1 MHKALMIAGLASL
14 TLAAQAA
21 TAANGSDGAL
31 SYDYLEANYETADFD
46 GLPGSNPDGFGLKGS
61 IGFTPMVHGYVDYD
75 RLTTHGFTIQ
85 GVEVGVGL
93 NHSLTSNVDL
103 IGRLGYARSKLEGF
117 GSDDGFGAQA
127 GVRARFAQD
136 FEAEA
141 LAHYTDFGGSGG
153 DNTSLKLAGRW
164 FFAPQFALGAGVEI
178 DDDVKLWNVGFRWN
192 FK

>member
-1 MHKALMIAGLASL
+1 MHKALIIAGFASL
-14 TLAAQAA
+14 SLAGTAF
-21 TAANGSDGAL
+21 AANGGSDSGL
-31 SYDYLEANYETADFD
+31 SYNYLEGNYITADFD
-46 GLPGSNPDGFGLKGS
+46 GLPGSDPDGFGLKGA
-61 IGFTPMVHGYVDYD
+61 IGFTDMLHGYVDYD

-85 GVEVGVGL
+85 NLELGVGL
-93 NHSLTSNVDL
+93 NHSLSSNVDL
-103 IGRLGYARSKLEGF
+103 IGRLGYARAKLEDF

-127 GVRARFAQD
+127 GIRARFAES

-141 LAHYTDFGGSGG
+141 LVHYTDFDDGG

-164 FFAPQFALGAGVEI
+164 FFAPQFALGAGVAL

>member
-1 MHKALMIAGLASL
+1 MHKAIALGVVAALGLG
-14 TLAAQAA
+14 TQAF
-21 TAANGSDGAL
+21 AANMGEGNGL
-31 SYDYLEANYETADFD
+31 SYDYLEANYDTADYD
-46 GLPGSNPDGFGLKGS
+46 GLSGSNPDGFGLKGS

-85 GVEVGVGL
+85 GVEIGAGL
-93 NHSLTSNVDL
+93 NHSLTSNLDL
-103 IGRLGYARSKLEGF
+103 IGRLGYARAKVEGF

-127 GVRARFAQD
+127 GIRARFATD

-141 LAHYTDFGGSGG
+141 LVHYTDFDDAG

-164 FFAPQFALGAGVEI
+164 FFTPQFALGAGVEL
-178 DDDVKLWNVGFRWN
+178 DNDVKLWNVGFRWN